1 MSRQQQSYRPN
12 DVDNAT
18 RLNVEATFGA
28 NEAKNHGANMNEH
41 RFSGDVIVDSLDLVD
56 AHLLTALTHHALE
69 QKGVLSPSKLSRAK
83 ELLVEKST
91 RCVHLADIAR
101 ECGLSRQYFTK
112 SFKATVGVT
121 PHRWLQQ
128 YRIKK
133 AQDLLQNTSHRIA
146 DIAIECG
153 FADQAHFTR
162 VFVTLTGGTP
172 AAWRREYRS

>member
-1 MSRQQQSYRPN
+1 VAN
-12 DVDNAT
+12 C
-18 RLNVEATFGA
+18 EATFGA
-28 NEAKNHGANMNEH
+28 DETKNHGANMNGR
-41 RFSGDVIVDSLDLVD
+41 RFFGDVAAYSLELIN
-56 AHLLTALTHHALE
+56 APLLTAPPQYALE
-69 QKGVLSPSKLSRAK
+69 QKGGLSRSTLSRAK
-83 ELLVEKST
+83 QLLMEKSS
-91 RCVHLADIAR
+91 RNVHLADIAK

-133 AQDLLQNTSHRIA
+133 AQDLLQNKSHRIA

-153 FADQAHFTR
+153 FADQAHFTH
-162 VFVTLTGGTP
+162 VFVALTGCTP

>member
-1 MSRQQQSYRPN
+1 
-12 DVDNAT
+12 
-18 RLNVEATFGA
+18 
-28 NEAKNHGANMNEH
+28 MNER
-41 RFSGDVIVDSLDLVD
+41 RFSVDAITDNLDLID
-56 AHLLTALTHHALE
+56 APLLASPTQHAPE
-69 QKGVLSPSKLSRAK
+69 QKGGLSPSKLSRAK
-83 ELLVEKST
+83 ELLMETSSRDV
-91 RCVHLADIAR
+91 RLADIAK

-121 PHRWLQQ
+121 PHRWLQR

-146 DIAIECG
+146 DIAIDCG

-162 VFVTLTGGTP
+162 VFVTLMGATP

>member
-1 MSRQQQSYRPN
+1 
-12 DVDNAT
+12 
-18 RLNVEATFGA
+18 L
-28 NEAKNHGANMNEH
+28 
-41 RFSGDVIVDSLDLVD
+41 ID
-56 AHLLTALTHHALE
+56 AHLLSAPTRHALE
-69 QKGVLSPSKLSRAK
+69 QKGALSPSKLSRAK
-83 ELLVEKST
+83 KLLVEKSS
-91 RCVHLADIAR
+91 RGIPLADIAR

-153 FADQAHFTR
+153 FADQSHFTR
-162 VFVTLTGGTP
+162 VFVILTGGAP
-172 AAWRREYRS
+172 AAWRRKYRS

>member
-1 MSRQQQSYRPN
+1 MNRQQSYRPKH
-12 DVDNAT
+12 VDDAAWLT
-18 RLNVEATFGA
+18 VEATFRA
-28 NEAKNHGANMNEH
+28 DETKNHGANMNGR
-41 RFSGDVIVDSLDLVD
+41 RFFVDVAAYSLELIN
-56 AHLLTALTHHALE
+56 APLLAAPPQYALE
-69 QKGVLSPSKLSRAK
+69 QKGGLSRSKLSRAK
-83 ELLVEKST
+83 QLLMEKSSQKL
-91 RCVHLADIAR
+91 HLADIAS

-133 AQDLLQNTSHRIA
+133 AKDLLQNTSHRIA

-153 FADQAHFTR
+153 FADQSHFTR
-162 VFVTLTGGTP
+162 VFVTLTGATP

>member
-1 MSRQQQSYRPN
+1 MNGRRF
-12 DVDNAT
+12 
-18 RLNVEATFGA
+18 FGDA
-28 NEAKNHGANMNEH
+28 VAYG
-41 RFSGDVIVDSLDLVD
+41 LDLID
-56 AHLLTALTHHALE
+56 APLLTAPTQHALE
-69 QKGVLSPSKLSRAK
+69 PKGGLSPSKLSRAK
-83 ELLVEKST
+83 ELLVEKSN
-91 RCVHLADIAR
+91 RDILLADIAR

-112 SFKATVGVT
+112 SFKATLGVT

-133 AQDLLQNTSHRIA
+133 AKDLLQNTSHPIA

-153 FADQAHFTR
+153 FADQSHFTR